1 MAERPPMSPDSPY
14 GRALG
19 FAVERLDENAAR
31 LRLPYRDGNSNPGKA
46 LHGGVAASL
55 IDIGGGLV
63 SLAGAPEGPIHHGTI
78 DVSVSYLAAAIGE
91 EIVAEAR
98 ALRRGKEITY
108 VEVDVA
114 TGAGKAIAKGVVV
127 HRVVPATASAAART
141 FGAPPSL
148 DDVPAKAV
156 SDYGRAFMKV
166 PFIARLGMRNEGFE
180 DGVARVR
187 LPLAEANTD
196 GEGRLHEGA
205 ILALMDTTGALS
217 SWSITG
223 MDFRYKA
230 STVAVHG
237 QFVAPAAG
245 EDLLA
250 VSRTVRR
257 EEEIFWNSVSVLG
270 ASSNALIARGDVLY
284 RIVVPKEEGK

>member
-1 MAERPPMSPDSPY
+1 MSATAPY
-14 GRALG
+14 CRELG
-19 FAVERLDENAAR
+19 LEVEAFDANGAK

-55 IDIGGGLV
+55 IDIAGGLV
-63 SLAGAPEGPIHHGTI
+63 SLAGAPEGPVAHGAI
-78 DVSVSYLAAAIGE
+78 DVSVSYLAAAIGA
-91 EIVAEAR
+91 EIVADAR

-114 TGAGKAIAKGVVV
+114 TTGGKAIAKGIVV
-127 HRVVPATASAAART
+127 HRVLPEMLAAGAST
-141 FGAPPSL
+141 FGAPPS
-148 DDVPAKAV
+148 DDEISAKSV

-180 DGVARVR
+180 DGTARVR
-187 LPLAEANTD
+187 LPFAEANTLD
-196 GEGRLHEGA
+196 GQRLHEGA

-217 SWSITG
+217 SWSVTG

-257 EEEIFWNSVSVLG
+257 DEEIFWNSVSVVG
-270 ASSNALIARGDVLY
+270 SSSNTLVARGDVLY
-284 RIVVPKEEGK
+284 RIVVPKEEGS

>member
-1 MAERPPMSPDSPY
+1 MSVTAPY
-14 GRALG
+14 CRELG
-19 FAVERLDENAAR
+19 VEVEAVDANGAK
-31 LRLPYRDGNSNPGKA
+31 LRLPFRDGNSNPGKA

-55 IDIGGGLV
+55 IDIAGGLV
-63 SLAGAPEGPIHHGTI
+63 SLAGAPEGPVAHGAI

-91 EIVAEAR
+91 EIVADAR

-114 TGAGKAIAKGVVV
+114 TTGGKAIAKGIVV
-127 HRVVPATASAAART
+127 HRVVPATGDART
-141 FGAPPSL
+141 FGVPPRA
-148 DDVPAKAV
+148 DEVPAKPV

-180 DGVARVR
+180 DGTARVR
-187 LPLAEANTD
+187 LPFAEANTLD
-196 GEGRLHEGA
+196 GRRLHEGA

-223 MDFRYKA
+223 MDFRFKA
-230 STVAVHG
+230 STVALHG

-245 EDLLA
+245 EDLIA
-250 VSRTVRR
+250 VSRTIRR
-257 EEEIFWNSVSVLG
+257 EEEIFWNSVSVVG
-270 ASSNALIARGDVLY
+270 ASSNALVARSDVLY
-284 RIVVPKEEGK
+284 RIVVPKEEGA

>member
-1 MAERPPMSPDSPY
+1 MEATAPY
-14 GRALG
+14 CRELG
-19 FAVERLDENAAR
+19 LEVEAVDANGAK

-55 IDIGGGLV
+55 IDIAGGLV
-63 SLAGAPEGPIHHGTI
+63 SLAGAPEGPVAHGAI

-91 EIVAEAR
+91 EIVAAAR

-114 TGAGKAIAKGVVV
+114 TMGGKAIAKGIVV
-127 HRVVPATASAAART
+127 HRVVSATSDART
-141 FGAPPSL
+141 FGAPPSA
-148 DDVPAKAV
+148 DEIPVKPV

-180 DGVARVR
+180 EGIARVR
-187 LPLAEANTD
+187 LPFAEANTLD
-196 GEGRLHEGA
+196 GQRLHEGA

-245 EDLLA
+245 EDLVAL
-250 VSRTVRR
+250 SRTVRR
-257 EEEIFWNSVSVLG
+257 DEEIFWNSVSVVG
-270 ASSNALIARGDVLY
+270 VSSNTLVARGDVLY
-284 RIVVPKEEGK
+284 RIVVPKEEGS

>member
-1 MAERPPMSPDSPY
+1 MSATAPY
-14 GRALG
+14 CRELG
-19 FAVERLDENAAR
+19 LEVEAVDANGAR

-55 IDIGGGLV
+55 IDIAGGLV
-63 SLAGAPEGPIHHGTI
+63 SLAGAPEGAVAHGTI

-91 EIVAEAR
+91 EIVADAR

-114 TGAGKAIAKGVVV
+114 TTAGKAIAKGIVV
-127 HRVVPATASAAART
+127 HRVLPEALAAGARR
-141 FGAPPSL
+141 FSAPPSA
-148 DDVPAKAV
+148 DEIPVRPV

-180 DGVARVR
+180 DGNARVR
-187 LPLAEANTD
+187 LPFAEANTLD
-196 GEGRLHEGA
+196 GRRLHEGA

-223 MDFRYKA
+223 MDFRFKA

-237 QFVAPAAG
+237 QFIAPAAG
-245 EDLLA
+245 EDLIA

-257 EEEIFWNSVSVLG
+257 DEEIFWNSVSVVG
-270 ASSNALIARGDVLY
+270 VSSNTLVARGDVLY
-284 RIVVPKEEGK
+284 RIVVPKEEAS